1 MAYKREI
8 LTTSIRYLLQHFP
21 IVALLGPRQCGKSTL
36 LKELVGAER
45 VYDLEYL
52 PHFDRVARNPNFFL
66 ENVDD
71 QGTIGIDEAQ
81 EYPPLFQALRYHVD
95 RQRQRNGQFLITGSS
110 SPDLLKNVSESLAGR
125 VYILELAGFTLEEA
139 YQIPPSPVFALLQN
153 GRPAELLDLQVR
165 YTPNQLLSKC
175 FFGGFPEPFIM
186 AQTDPHAARLW
197 FEAYFA
203 TYINRDIRKLFPN
216 LQFETYRRFV
226 QMIGGASG
234 EQLVLARF
242 AEALGVSEPTV
253 RNYLT
258 IMEGTFL
265 YRTLPAYLKNVTK
278 QMTKSPR
285 GYLCDSGLM
294 NFFVQNF
301 SPDRLVASHYLGAIW
316 EGFVINELVTGFRNH
331 LILVT
336 ACYYRTKAR
345 AEIDLILEGE
355 CGTLPIEIKY
365 ASTTHARDLR
375 VLQTFIADHKLP
387 YGLLINNADRV
398 ARIAPQ
404 IIQLPLRFL

>member
-1 MAYKREI
+1 
-8 LTTSIRYLLQHFP
+8 
-21 IVALLGPRQCGKSTL
+21 
-36 LKELVGAER
+36 
-45 VYDLEYL
+45 
-52 PHFDRVARNPNFFL
+52 
-66 ENVDD
+66 
-71 QGTIGIDEAQ
+71 
-81 EYPPLFQALRYHVD
+81 
-95 RQRQRNGQFLITGSS
+95 
-110 SPDLLKNVSESLAGR
+110 
-125 VYILELAGFTLEEA
+125 VYILELTGFTLEEA
-139 YQIPPSPVFALLQN
+139 YQTPPSPVFAILQSGKSADLL
-153 GRPAELLDLQVR
+153 ELQVR
-165 YTPNQLLSKC
+165 STPNQLMSKC
-175 FFGGFPEPFIM
+175 FFGGFPEPFILG
-186 AQTDPHAARLW
+186 QRDPQAARLW
-197 FEAYFA
+197 FEAYVA

-258 IMEGTFL
+258 IMEGTFV

-278 QMTKSPR
+278 QMSKSPR

-294 NFFVQNF
+294 NFFVQNV
-301 SPDRLVASHYLGAIW
+301 SPDRLAASHYLGAIW
-316 EGFVINELVTGFRNH
+316 EGFVINELIASFRNR
-331 LILVT
+331 LTPVT

-365 ASTTHARDLR
+365 ASTARERDLR
-375 VLQTFIADHKLP
+375 VLQTFIADHNLP

>member
-1 MAYKREI
+1 MTYKREI
-8 LTTSIRYLLQHFP
+8 LTNSITYLLQRFP
-21 IVALLGPRQCGKSTL
+21 IVALFGPRQCGKSTL
-36 LKELVGAER
+36 LKGLVGAEH

-52 PHFDRVARNPNFFL
+52 PHLDSVSRNPNFFL
-66 ENVDD
+66 ENVSD
-71 QGTIGIDEAQ
+71 QRTVGIDEAQ

-139 YQIPPSPVFALLQN
+139 YQLPPSPVFSLLQSECVT
-153 GRPAELLDLQVR
+153 ELLDLPVR
-165 YTPNQLLSKC
+165 YTPAQLLSKC

-186 AQTDPHAARLW
+186 AQTDPTAARLW
-197 FEAYFA
+197 FEAYLA

-234 EQLVLARF
+234 EQLILARF

-253 RNYLT
+253 RTYLT
-258 IMEGTFL
+258 ILEGTFL
-265 YRTLPAYLKNVTK
+265 YRTLPAYLKNVKK
-278 QMTKSPR
+278 QMSKSPR
-285 GYLCDSGLM
+285 GYLRDSGLM

-301 SPDRLVASHYLGAIW
+301 SPERLLASHYLGAIW
-316 EGFVINELVTGFRNH
+316 EGYVINELVTGFRNR
-331 LILVT
+331 LMPVS
-336 ACYYRTKAR
+336 AYYYRTKAR

-355 CGTLPIEIKY
+355 FGALPIEIKY
-365 ASTTHARDLR
+365 ASTIHERDLR
-375 VLQTFIADHKLP
+375 VLQAFIVEHKLP
-387 YGLLINNADRV
+387 YGLVINNADRV

>member
-1 MAYKREI
+1 MAHKRKT
-8 LTTSIRYLLQHFP
+8 LTTSIRYLLQRFP

-52 PHFDRVARNPNFFL
+52 PHLDSIARDANFFL
-66 ENVDD
+66 ENLDD

-81 EYPPLFQALRYHVD
+81 EYPPLFHALRYHVD

-125 VYILELAGFTLEEA
+125 VYILELTGFALEEA
-139 YQIPPSPVFALLQN
+139 YQLSPSPVFALLQS
-153 GRPAELLDLQVR
+153 GRFTELLDLPVR
-165 YTPNQLLSKC
+165 YTPNQLVNKC
-175 FFGGFPEPFIM
+175 FFGSFPEPFIM
-186 AQTDPHAARLW
+186 AQTDPQAARLW
-197 FEAYFA
+197 FEAYLA

-278 QMTKSPR
+278 QMSKSPR
-285 GYLCDSGLM
+285 GYLRDSGLM

-301 SPDRLVASHYLGAIW
+301 SPERLVASHYLGAIW
-316 EGFVINELVTGFRNH
+316 EGFVINELITGFRNR
-331 LILVT
+331 LISVT
-336 ACYYRTKAR
+336 PYYYRTKAR

-355 CGTLPIEIKY
+355 CGTVPIEIKY
-365 ASTTHARDLR
+365 ASTAHERDLR
-375 VLQTFIADHKLP
+375 VLQTFITDHKLP

-398 ARIAPQ
+398 ARITPQ

>member
-1 MAYKREI
+1 MAHKRET

-52 PHFDRVARNPNFFL
+52 PHFDTVSRNPNFFL
-66 ENVDD
+66 ESVEE
-71 QGTIGIDEAQ
+71 QGTVGIDEAQ

-110 SPDLLKNVSESLAGR
+110 SPDLLKKVSESLAGR

-139 YQIPPSPVFALLQN
+139 YQLPPSPVFSLLQN
-153 GRPAELLDLQVR
+153 RCVADLLALPVR

-175 FFGGFPEPFIM
+175 FFGGFPEPFILG
-186 AQTDPHAARLW
+186 QRDPQAARLW
-197 FEAYFA
+197 FEAYVA
-203 TYINRDIRKLFPN
+203 TYINRDIRKLFPT

-253 RNYLT
+253 RTYLT
-258 IMEGTFL
+258 IMEGTFV

-278 QMTKSPR
+278 QMSKSPR

-294 NFFVQNF
+294 NFFVQHV
-301 SPDRLVASHYLGAIW
+301 SPDRLAASHYLGAIW
-316 EGFVINELVTGFRNH
+316 EGFVINELIAGFRNR
-331 LILVT
+331 LMPVT

-365 ASTTHARDLR
+365 ASTARERDLR
-375 VLQTFIADHKLP
+375 VLQTFVVDHQLP